1 MIDGWLSA
9 WLQWFGGEPC
19 FRVYG
24 KARAE
29 RTWRV
34 VSVFATSRRD
44 AESRWPLWRNT
55 CVTWTS
61 DVVAV
66 GWDFAR
72 ELIEEQAQCPASR
85 RHPVEV
91 AGGRLHDLAR
101 RSRAGG
107 DVFATCGEILAHE
120 IGHTWQAR
128 RLGPVYLPLVG
139 SVTIFREGDRPWNR
153 FENEASAVGQFGG
166 IVNGSVC
173 PALMRQISGRVVRIL

>member
-1 MIDGWLSA
+1 MIDDWLSA
-9 WLQWFGGEPC
+9 WLHAIGGVPC

-29 RTWRV
+29 RAWRV
-34 VSVFATSRRD
+34 VSVFATGRRD
-44 AESRWPLWRNT
+44 ATSRWPLWRNT

-61 DVVAV
+61 EVVAV

-72 ELIEEQAQCPASR
+72 ELIEEQVHAPASR
-85 RHPVEV
+85 QYPVEV

-101 RSRAGG
+101 RARAGG
-107 DVFATCGEILAHE
+107 EPFASCGEILAHE

-139 SVTIFREGDRPWNR
+139 AVTIFREGDRPWNR

-166 IVNGSVC
+166 LVNGSVG
-173 PALMRQISGRVVRIL
+173 PALVRHLAGRR